1 MKRKISNIIN
11 LSEIFR
17 FEFMSI
23 NKNYISKKQ
32 CMIELQFNEVVLKS
46 EWKNKINKLQKPPD
60 DENKDFNQTYI

>member
-23 NKNYISKKQ
+23 NKNYISKK
-32 CMIELQFNEVVLKS
+32 
-46 EWKNKINKLQKPPD
+46 
-60 DENKDFNQTYI
+60 